1 MPPETRPPRPLVLE
15 SLIHPK
21 ERFYFAVCVVI
32 SLVVYIAL
40 TLTILNGGPVAGT
53 LILYLVLG
61 IIIFFIAHGLHIGHV
76 RGNGVRVSSKQFP
89 ELNALAD
96 QHSRRLGLDET
107 PAIFVLQSG
116 GVLNAFATK
125 FLGRNFVIL
134 NSDVLAL
141 ATQKGEKAVSFVLGH
156 ELGHVRRH
164 HMTVRTF
171 LYPAM
176 VFPFLAGAYSRAC
189 EYTCDRFGNA
199 LEPEGGVDGLL
210 VLAAGRDLY
219 TQVNA
224 AAFSAQRETE
234 SGFFVRFAEILST
247 HPNLPKRV
255 AALNAVRKPAPAPV
269 RVPVRETPAISPTQN
284 VPT

>member
-1 MPPETRPPRPLVLE
+1 
-15 SLIHPK
+15 
-21 ERFYFAVCVVI
+21 
-32 SLVVYIAL
+32 
-40 TLTILNGGPVAGT
+40 
-53 LILYLVLG
+53 
-61 IIIFFIAHGLHIGHV
+61 
-76 RGNGVRVSSKQFP
+76 
-89 ELNALAD
+89 
-96 QHSRRLGLDET
+96 
-107 PAIFVLQSG
+107 
-116 GVLNAFATK
+116 VLNAFATR

-164 HMTVRTF
+164 HMTRRSL

-176 VFPFLAGAYSRAC
+176 LFPFLAGAYSRAC

-224 AAFSAQRETE
+224 AVYSGQRETE
-234 SGFFVRFAEILST
+234 TGFFVRFAEILST

-255 AALNAVRKPAPAPV
+255 AALNAMRKPAPAPA
-269 RVPVRETPAISPTQN
+269 RVPLGQTPAISPTQN

>member
-1 MPPETRPPRPLVLE
+1 MPSESSRPRPLVLE
-15 SLIHPK
+15 PLIHPK
-21 ERFYFAVCVVI
+21 EKIYFAICAVV
-32 SLVVYIAL
+32 SLVVYIGLA
-40 TLTILNGGPVAGT
+40 LTILNGGPIAGT
-53 LILYLVLG
+53 LITYLIFG
-61 IIIFFIAHGLHIGHV
+61 IVAFFLVHGLHIGHV
-76 RGNGVRVSSKQFP
+76 RGNGVRVSSRQFP
-89 ELNALAD
+89 ELNAMAD

-116 GVLNAFATK
+116 GVLNAFATR

-156 ELGHVRRH
+156 ELGHVQRK
-164 HMTVRTF
+164 HMTRRAL

-176 VFPFLAGAYSRAC
+176 VFPFLNGAYSRAC

-219 TQVNA
+219 THVN
-224 AAFSAQRETE
+224 STEYSGQRETE
-234 SGFFVRFAEILST
+234 TGFFVRFAEILST

-255 AALNAVRKPAPAPV
+255 AALDAVRKHAPASAP
-269 RVPVRETPAISPTQN
+269 PLMRETAAISPT
-284 VPT
+284 